1 MPFDRN
7 PTSDP
12 RRAAGS
18 IAARRPLSTAS
29 AAARVSPDA
38 RASGTGRSG
47 TTDDRRAAAP
57 RPSLAARELL
67 SNLPDGMLQVTAE
80 RFPHVIE
87 ALARD
92 WAEPSRMNAT
102 IDEFVFDQRGDRS
115 GFPLEVM
122 LELSELRAR
131 YERWV
136 GPRSQ
141 RGR

>member
-12 RRAAGS
+12 RRAAEPLGT
-18 IAARRPLSTAS
+18 RRSMPTAT
-29 AAARVSPDA
+29 AAARVTPD
-38 RASGTGRSG
+38 GRGPGAGRPG
-47 TTDDRRAAAP
+47 TTDDRKGGAP
-57 RPSLAARELL
+57 RRSLAARELL

-92 WAEPSRMNAT
+92 WAEPARMNAT